1 MSQGKTI
8 LLTDAAE
15 RLNMTADQAV
25 KVLTVLD
32 MPGHRRVALEQVERF
47 EAYISQQAKQ
57 SPWLGQQAGEN
68 EIKIERE

>member
-1 MSQGKTI
+1 L

-15 RLNMTADQAV
+15 RLGMSAEQAM
-25 KVLTVLD
+25 KVLTVVD

-68 EIKIERE
+68 EIKIERK